1 MCKATLTAFC
11 WRTGKIEFGTSVPEG
26 AMAIMTGPAS
36 EITDEITSKSR
47 LAYDGKTLL
56 VPGIPEAPSAEHA
69 KAALDRFVEW
79 VHKCRERREARQ
91 CKR

>member
-11 WRTGKIEFGTSVPEG
+11 FRDGRIEFGTSVPEG

-36 EITDEITSKSR
+36 EVENEITPKAR
-47 LAYDGKTLL
+47 LAWDDRTLL
-56 VPGIPEAPSAEHA
+56 VPGIPEARTDQDA

-79 VHKCRERREARQ
+79 VHKCRERREATQ
-91 CKR
+91 